1 MNCCHQIDNV
11 FHEMVKCPSLNI
23 SHFLCSVLNKIKTFE
38 ISKFLHSHFYLHF
51 TQVPNFWEV
60 GLYNDF
66 TENSFIKKNK
76 KNKSTI

>member
-66 TENSFIKKNK
+66 TENSFI
-76 KNKSTI
+76 